1 MKKAFILCL
10 AFVLAATQLMA
21 QNVSLRVSNVPIED
35 ALSTLKADY
44 GLSFVMHTSGM
55 DMSRK
60 VTVSADNLP
69 IEKVAELI
77 FAPTPVKVEVD
88 RKLVIVSIV
97 KPAMEKTVIKIP
109 GSVKDHMGEP
119 LTGAYVLVKG
129 TDQGFITDIDGKFSL
144 EGVNFPTTLVVSYL
158 GYSDMEVSVS
168 GKEKEIDIVLSNSLN
183 LLDDV
188 VVVGYGTQRRVNIT
202 GAVSTVDGQQL
213 QQRPVSNVA
222 QALQGADPSLIFS
235 AQGGNISGS
244 NYSINIRGAASIS
257 SSSVS
262 PLVLIDG
269 VEGSLAM
276 MNPNDIESISVL
288 KDASACAIYGA
299 AASAGVILITTREG
313 KNEEGHSQVSY
324 NGRFSLTKN
333 TTSTD
338 FITCGYD
345 HLSITN
351 EFYQNYLGVDAWEL
365 SDAQMQLLYD
375 RRNDVTEVSGRPWV
389 LYDNTGQYTYQ
400 YLGNFDWYGFLFKR
414 VRPETEHNIT
424 VSGGNNKMDYYVS
437 GRYLYR
443 EGLFNQYA
451 EDIFDS
457 FSFRAKVNAKVTPWL
472 RYSLNYS
479 LERTKYDYGGFWQQD
494 GAGDHTSADG
504 ILYDATRN
512 LAPFFVPYN
521 PDGTINI
528 QPGYM
533 YAQTSPICTGRGG
546 AWMTEDNRNIIIK
559 NSSVLTNRFLVD
571 IYKGIS
577 FTLDY
582 TYRRND
588 NFSSFR
594 SLPTPNCYDN
604 VNRRMYEGNGL
615 TGGLFSNGSVY
626 DFYQEERYYRDAHIG
641 NAFLNIDQSFGK
653 NSHIGTTIGANF
665 NDYRNSEL
673 TVQQKGSLSDKLAY
687 INLASASEIK
697 KLNESISS
705 YRTLGFFG
713 RVNYNY
719 AEKYLFE
726 ISGRYDGTSRF
737 PKGQR
742 WGFFPSASTG
752 WRISE
757 EPFWR
762 PLKGWWNNAKLRLS
776 YGSLGNQ
783 QVSNYYYIDKISLG
797 KLNYTLN
804 DTEALQ
810 GATMSAPVSSDLTWE
825 TVITYNAGLDL
836 GFLRDRINISA
847 DVFVRDTKN
856 MLTTAM
862 TLPNVYGAAA
872 PKNECGRFADY
883 WF

>member
-77 FAPTPVKVEVD
+77 FAPTPVKVEMD

-626 DFYQEERYYRDAHIG
+626 DFYQEERYYRDAHI
-641 NAFLNIDQSFGK
+641 AI
-653 NSHIGTTIGANF
+653 
-665 NDYRNSEL
+665 
-673 TVQQKGSLSDKLAY
+673 
-687 INLASASEIK
+687 
-697 KLNESISS
+697 
-705 YRTLGFFG
+705 
-713 RVNYNY
+713 
-719 AEKYLFE
+719 
-726 ISGRYDGTSRF
+726 
-737 PKGQR
+737 
-742 WGFFPSASTG
+742 
-752 WRISE
+752 
-757 EPFWR
+757 
-762 PLKGWWNNAKLRLS
+762 
-776 YGSLGNQ
+776 
-783 QVSNYYYIDKISLG
+783 
-797 KLNYTLN
+797 
-804 DTEALQ
+804 
-810 GATMSAPVSSDLTWE
+810 
-825 TVITYNAGLDL
+825 
-836 GFLRDRINISA
+836 
-847 DVFVRDTKN
+847 VR
-856 MLTTAM
+856 
-862 TLPNVYGAAA
+862 
-872 PKNECGRFADY
+872 
-883 WF
+883 